1 MLTECSSLMS
11 GNLVL
16 DVIKHTTFIMFAPVA
31 FIGLGFFTK
40 GTLGAILGFAF
51 GVIGFLYWNQMSP
64 F

>member
-1 MLTECSSLMS
+1 MS

-51 GVIGFLYWNQMSP
+51 AVIGFLYWNQMSP